1 MKYIYAAA
9 PFVKFLSIDDVYV
22 GIVAG
27 KLGIPLVDMTD
38 WISCYCSW
46 NRGCPTTVKTADCN
60 QTVIAIHWDGMQ
72 ESLSSFWSKY
82 N

>member
-1 MKYIYAAA
+1 MYAAA
-9 PFVKFLSIDDVYV
+9 PFVKFVSLDDVYI

-27 KLGIPLVDMTD
+27 KLGIPFVDMTD

-46 NRGCPTTVKTADCN
+46 NGGCPGTVKTADCN

-72 ESLSSFWSKY
+72 ESLSSFWSQY